1 MTRRGIGLVSAIAIA
16 AIALAWWSN
25 RQPATAPRTAKQA
38 PSSDVG
44 AQTTPVKQDPKPVSR
59 LQADAAPR
67 PPTAPTSADLTL
79 EAMRRELPAFNV
91 PFAEAVAKLRE
102 LDGEGNTSAQIELS
116 LKLSHCT
123 ARALREAALM
133 DEMDRRMLDEDAQN
147 TELSA
152 DLRESRALNTQDRLD
167 THAAERAAC
176 ASLPAEL
183 LDGWR
188 DPIERAVKSGR
199 TSAMRQYA
207 WLALADYD
215 SVDAIVADIDTVI
228 ALRDKAR
235 TYLHEAIRLG
245 DAEGLA
251 DLAFEYVDGHKG
263 SPNLYAIDSYRAYVY
278 AYAASLAGLRRANWL
293 MSESANG
300 LTPDQIV
307 AAQAEGQRVYQ
318 ACCQG
323 H

>member
-1 MTRRGIGLVSAIAIA
+1 MNRRGIGLVSAIAIV
-16 AIALAWWSN
+16 AIAMALWLN
-25 RQPATAPRTAKQA
+25 RQPATAPRTANPA
-38 PSSDVG
+38 PSNEFAPQVPERP
-44 AQTTPVKQDPKPVSR
+44 APEPV
-59 LQADAAPR
+59 R
-67 PPTAPTSADLTL
+67 PTQPMATARPATASGSADPAI

-123 ARALREAALM
+123 ARALRKAALM

-152 DLRESRALNTQDRLD
+152 DLRESRALNTQYRLD

-176 ASLPAEL
+176 VSFPPEL
-183 LDGWR
+183 LARWL
-188 DPIERAVKSGR
+188 DPVERAARAGR

-207 WLALADYD
+207 SLALSDYD

-245 DAEGLA
+245 DTEGLA

-263 SPNLYAIDSYRAYVY
+263 SPYLYAIDSYRAYVY

-293 MSESANG
+293 MSESADG

-307 AAQAEGQRVYQ
+307 AAQAEGQRVFQ